1 MLFYSSGNKMDS
13 TIQVVLSTLF
23 LLASANSNSANQ
35 ICPNCE
41 SMEINLDVSGEE
53 IDIQWTFNDSGT
65 SVYGF
70 RAVVYNNEHEL
81 QYQSPIL
88 HSSERHMSI
97 HQALSGKTSVCIQPM
112 WNESASAYEQCQL
125 VDVKDLKA
133 VVGILAG
140 TIFLI
145 PCIIGLVYIIYKDKQ
160 ISREL
165 EYEKLEQ
172 SSENSDVSTNGK
184 VNEAFKIEM
193 ESVELQVNPEK
204 TTEKAKMEIIV
215 EERSNGSEKRN
226 QMQSCGIINEKDSE
240 MPKVAHENP
249 NLTDTKNGKPREPVT
264 KPSFTELCIQKEE
277 LKMGH
282 ETNIYNKDKPANTG
296 QLDSTDSRK
305 MDEKVCDKNTCDS
318 KESGKKQQT
327 DIFVVNVRL

>member
-1 MLFYSSGNKMDS
+1 MDS
-13 TIQVVLSTLF
+13 TIQVVLSALF

-41 SMEINLDVSGEE
+41 SMEINLEVTGEE

-70 RAVVYNNEHEL
+70 RAVVYNNDHEL

-97 HQALSGKTSVCIQPM
+97 HQVLSGKNSVCIQPM

-172 SSENSDVSTNGK
+172 SSENSDITTNGK
-184 VNEAFKIEM
+184 VNGAFKIEM
-193 ESVELQVNPEK
+193 ESVELQVNAEK
-204 TTEKAKMEIIV
+204 SSEKANLEMII

-226 QMQSCGIINEKDSE
+226 HVQSFDIIKEKDSE
-240 MPKVAHENP
+240 IPKVAHENR
-249 NLTDTKNGKPREPVT
+249 NLTDTKKEKPREPVP
-264 KPSFTELCIQKEE
+264 KPSFTELCIHKEE

-282 ETNIYNKDKPANTG
+282 ETDIKKKDMPANTG
-296 QLDSTDSRK
+296 QLETTDSLK
-305 MDEKVCDKNTCDS
+305 MGEKVCDKNADDS